1 MLITDPK
8 GLYTINVD
16 PVRKI
21 VFETPV
27 GSWTKEDYS
36 EFHNTYVE
44 KVKPTLGNSPWC
56 LCTDVRKYKLS
67 DIADEISRHADWMN
81 ENNLQYAAV
90 IVDSAIV
97 KMQINRAGGNK
108 VVQQAFMTEKEAD
121 DWLKSKGF

>member
-21 VFETPV
+21 VFETPI
-27 GSWTKEDYS
+27 GSWTKEDYN
-36 EFHNTYVE
+36 EFHEMYVE
-44 KVKPTLGNSPWC
+44 KIKPALGNSPWC
-56 LCTDVRKYKLS
+56 LCTDLRKYKLS
-67 DIADEISRHADWMN
+67 NIADEISRHAEWMK
-81 ENNLQYAAV
+81 ENKLQYAAT

-97 KMQINRAGGNK
+97 KMQMNRAGGDTIT
-108 VVQQAFMTEKEAD
+108 QQAFLTEKEAD